1 MAQNY
6 QRIEND
12 SSKAIFDMNTLK
24 DELTTLQLIE
34 SKKEEILIQK
44 MDEKFSSMKNDNKK
58 LFEAIRNIM

>member
-1 MAQNY
+1 
-6 QRIEND
+6 
-12 SSKAIFDMNTLK
+12 MNTLK